1 MSDKEWIVL
10 EKGRQRIR
18 RRRRSTKL
26 QFQKELG
33 VHDKDDVSPEKLSL
47 NLIFTLDVGIGIS
60 AVDESSVEI
69 GYISFQRF
77 RFAYNRTATLES
89 CGVVI
94 GELQLDSYL
103 QDTPFPVVIRG
114 DRHSSSENKTENFE
128 KKPMLFVQ
136 VSRKCEESLDV
147 FENIDIQ
154 IRRTLHFHIDEAFV
168 LALFAFLNSVNV
180 EEETRQNK
188 YDENRDNSVLALK
201 QLNKL
206 NEDIDTSSNLN
217 RVGERERLYIKK
229 LRISPV
235 RFVVSFIAAIGTW
248 CSSAKREN
256 TTRVGLWRS
265 LPPVCSR
272 ISITCRSMA

>member
-1 MSDKEWIVL
+1 M
-10 EKGRQRIR
+10 
-18 RRRRSTKL
+18 
-26 QFQKELG
+26 
-33 VHDKDDVSPEKLSL
+33 
-47 NLIFTLDVGIGIS
+47 
-60 AVDESSVEI
+60 EI

-114 DRHSSSENKTENFE
+114 DRHSSSSENESENVE

-136 VSRKCEESLDV
+136 VSRKCGENLDV

-168 LALFAFLNSVNV
+168 LALFSFLNSVNV

-188 YDENRDNSVLALK
+188 YDEDRDNSVLALK

-217 RVGERERLYIKK
+217 RVRARRLYIKK

-235 RFVVSFIAAIGTW
+235 RFVVSFIAAIGSESSSSNTSSTW
-248 CSSAKREN
+248 RTLARVRDAKIQLK
-256 TTRVGLWRS
+256 GMS
-265 LPPVCSR
+265 CG
-272 ISITCRSMA
+272 SMA